1 MKQPNILW
9 ITSDQQHFSTLGI
22 LNDKIKT
29 PNLDRLAREGMLFD
43 RTYCPNPTCT
53 PTRASLITGKYPSQ
67 HGGWTLGTK
76 MPETEPTIGS
86 YLAKEGYQLSLIH
99 I

>member
-43 RTYCPNPTCT
+43 RTYCPNLYADPGVFDY
-53 PTRASLITGKYPSQ
+53 RKVSITARWMDIGNKNAGK
-67 HGGWTLGTK
+67 
-76 MPETEPTIGS
+76 
-86 YLAKEGYQLSLIH
+86 
-99 I
+99 